1 MKQILFL
8 ALLIHHTDKIY
19 GKIIPQT
26 FREKCRAASEIY
38 TGRVI
43 KTKVIKVNKTF
54 FASFE
59 TYEVTIVTDKIWKGF
74 VKDTMIC
81 LATESICSPN
91 VFHPEN
97 NYLVYSKNNQITG
110 TNGGGFNLRIS
121 YFRKEIFKLNI
132 R

>member
-1 MKQILFL
+1 M
-8 ALLIHHTDKIY
+8 
-19 GKIIPQT
+19 
-26 FREKCRAASEIY
+26 
-38 TGRVI
+38 
-43 KTKVIKVNKTF
+43 NKTF